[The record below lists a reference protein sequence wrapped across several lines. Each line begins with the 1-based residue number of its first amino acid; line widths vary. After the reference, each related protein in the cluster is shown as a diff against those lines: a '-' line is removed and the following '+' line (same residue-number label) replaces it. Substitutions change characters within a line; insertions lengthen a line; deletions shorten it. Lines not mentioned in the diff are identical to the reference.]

1 MTLKSFPKI
10 FQTIFNSRKDVRDEI
25 KYQKHLL
32 KNKEENK

>member
-10 FQTIFNSRKDVRDEI
+10 FQAIFNSSEDVRDEI